1 MDLDLQGY
9 PPHPHPQKSAKSQ
22 FFQKNWEGVPPT
34 LSLNFT
40 NKNMKF
46 NPEIAFFSGGLRPQ
60 TPH

>member
-9 PPHPHPQKSAKSQ
+9 PPPKSQ
-22 FFQKNWEGVPPT
+22 SKVSFSRKIGGVAPT

-46 NPEIAFFSGGLRPQ
+46 NPEIAFFFWGAPPPRP
-60 TPH
+60 PVY